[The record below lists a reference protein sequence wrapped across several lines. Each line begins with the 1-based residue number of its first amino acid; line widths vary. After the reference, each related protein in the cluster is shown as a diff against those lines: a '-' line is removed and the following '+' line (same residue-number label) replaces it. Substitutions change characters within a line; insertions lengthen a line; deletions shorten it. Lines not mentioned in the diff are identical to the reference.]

1 MTFSVSLFPVAKVM
15 HWKQETERVIII
27 IIIILIIVI
36 VCLHTGNISQANG
49 VVQLFLT
56 EMMPKTQA
64 SVPLTL
70 PVAKMTEL
78 LFFSLITFSLRLVLM
93 IWYKCK

>member
-36 VCLHTGNISQANG
+36 VWLHTGNISQANG

-78 LFFSLITFSLRLVLM
+78 LFFL
-93 IWYKCK
+93 

>member
-78 LFFSLITFSLRLVLM
+78 LFFFFNYLQLKASFDDMVQM
-93 IWYKCK
+93 

>member
-56 EMMPKTQA
+56 EMMP
-64 SVPLTL
+64 LTL